1 MMVVVFPVPG
11 GPSMRTI
18 PLSPGRVSAVAT
30 SIWYLL
36 SCLERV
42 ANKDSVREESKTY
55 VWDVGVV

>member
-1 MMVVVFPVPG
+1 
-11 GPSMRTI
+11 MRTI